1 MGSSPTVA
9 GGGVLSSGSGSN
21 NSGGGG
27 RSDCDCCCGSF
38 GFGLKCWCRF
48 WRLENWLVSFS
59 SLAFF
64 IGSALLLAAVSTLY
78 AWIFISPFGRPN
90 DELQVGCR
98 PDGEGSWSIGV
109 FYGDSPFSLKP
120 LESVIV

>member
-1 MGSSPTVA
+1 MGSIPTVA
-9 GGGVLSSGSGSN
+9 GGVLSGGSN
-21 NSGGGG
+21 SYGGGG
-27 RSDCDCCCGSF
+27 RTSDCDCCCGFF
-38 GFGLKCWCRF
+38 GLGLKCWCRF

-64 IGSALLLAAVSTLY
+64 IGSALLFAAVSTLF

-98 PDGEGSWSIGV
+98 QDGEGSWSIGV

-120 LESVIV
+120 LESVRV